1 MTRTLRAITCALLC
15 CGFAGEARADWL
27 VTPFIGRAVG
37 GSSSLID
44 LEGGAEAQH
53 WLIGASGAWL
63 GNGVLGFEGEVAHAP
78 RFFERGTA
86 NIVTGSHLTTV
97 TGGAILAL
105 PLAVTRESL
114 RPYVAVGVGL
124 IDAHIDDTLFP
135 VDSKLLGLSVGGGA
149 MGFISRRTGVRFDL
163 RRTQSIRGEG
173 ETQNGM
179 ERARLS
185 FWRASVGLILRY

>member
-1 MTRTLRAITCALLC
+1 MTRTLRVIVCALLW
-15 CGFAGEARADWL
+15 CGFTDDAGADWL
-27 VTPFIGRAVG
+27 VTPFVGRAVN
-37 GSSSLID
+37 GSTSLID

-53 WLIGASGAWL
+53 WLVGVSGAWL
-63 GNGVLGFEGEVAHAP
+63 GSGVLGVEGELSHAP
-78 RFFERGTA
+78 RFFERGSL

-97 TGGAILAL
+97 TGGAILAV

-114 RPYVAVGVGL
+114 RPYVAIGVGL

-135 VDSKLLGLSVGGGA
+135 VDSKLLGLHVGGGA

-163 RRTQSIRGEG
+163 RRLQSVRGAG